1 MLCGSLCATEDDRMK
16 IVFLTQD
23 DPIYILPFFDEFFRQ
38 DLGEIEIKGIF
49 SCKTMGDRKRVKLLR
64 ELLSLY
70 GTLGLSRLLIRR
82 VNCKFA
88 EQLPAKPGARRFYSV
103 PQIGRAF
110 QVPHAFIGNP
120 NRDDAVTQIS
130 ALSPDLL
137 VSVACPYIL
146 KEKLLTLPPLG
157 CVNIHHAPLPRYKG
171 MMPTF
176 WQMYQGEHAVGLT
189 IHTMAARVDEGS
201 ALLQEQLPMVKGESL
216 DSLIRRTKRHGA
228 HCMLRVLQQI
238 AEQKQGKLSVEDGPG
253 SYFTFPTAAEIK
265 EFRRRGF
272 RAI

>member
-1 MLCGSLCATEDDRMK
+1 MK

-38 DLGEIEIKGIF
+38 DLGEIEVKGIF
-49 SCKTMGDRKRVKLLR
+49 SCKTMGERGRIKLLG
-64 ELLSLY
+64 ELLGLY
-70 GTLGLSRLLIRR
+70 GAVGLSRLLMRR
-82 VNCKFA
+82 LNFKLV
-88 EQLPAKPGARRFYSV
+88 ERLPAKPTAKRFYSV
-103 PQIGRAF
+103 AQICRAF

-120 NRDDAVTQIS
+120 NQNDAASQI
-130 ALSPDLL
+130 ARLSPDLL

-146 KEKLLTLPPLG
+146 KEKLLNLPPLG

-176 WQMYQGEHAVGLT
+176 WQMYQGEQEVGLT

-201 ALLQEQLPMVKGESL
+201 ALLQEQLPMMKGESL

-228 HCMLRVLQQI
+228 HCMLKVLQQI
-238 AEQKQGKLSVEDGPG
+238 AQQTQTKLSVEDGPG
-253 SYFTFPTAAEIK
+253 TYFTFPTAAEIK

>member
-1 MLCGSLCATEDDRMK
+1 MK

-38 DLGEIEIKGIF
+38 GLGEIEVKGIF
-49 SCKTMGDRKRVKLLR
+49 SCKTMGERGRIKLLR
-64 ELLSLY
+64 ELLGLY
-70 GTLGLSRLLIRR
+70 GALGLSRLLMRR
-82 VNCKFA
+82 LNFKVV
-88 EQLPAKPGARRFYSV
+88 ERLPAKPTAKQFYSV
-103 PQIGRAF
+103 AQICRAF
-110 QVPHAFIGNP
+110 QVPHSFIGNP
-120 NRDDAVTQIS
+120 NQDDAVTQI
-130 ALSPDLL
+130 AGLSPDLL

-176 WQMYQGEHAVGLT
+176 WQMYQGEQQVGLT

-201 ALLQEQLPMVKGESL
+201 ALLQEQLPVVKGESL

-228 HCMLRVLQQI
+228 HCMLKVLQQI
-238 AEQKQGKLSVEDGPG
+238 AQQKQTKLSVEDGPG
-253 SYFTFPTAAEIK
+253 TYFTFPTAAEIK